1 MTTHCSA
8 CLRAH
13 HMEET
18 VRKQKYRTK
27 SKSKSKS
34 KHQTKTKN
42 KTTVLTDQV
51 INFLF
56 ETKNPFKRRFNWNL
70 K

>member
-1 MTTHCSA
+1 MSTHCSA

-27 SKSKSKS
+27 SKSKYP
-34 KHQTKTKN
+34 TKTKS

>member
-1 MTTHCSA
+1 MSTHCSA

-27 SKSKSKS
+27 SKSKYP
-34 KHQTKTKN
+34 TKTKSE
-42 KTTVLTDQV
+42 TTVLTDQV
-51 INFLF
+51 IHFLF
-56 ETKNPFKRRFNWNL
+56 ETKNPFNRRFNWNL